1 MHLFSG
7 VSQTYGERMGKCLSR
22 CEDITQRRHQ
32 RENGSRRSANVTPV
46 AQLACCATGVT
57 IIKAPFFSNMS
68 NFLFP
73 FSLPTYLLFVCA
85 WRQEMC
91 EADGENAD
99 RDLASV
105 FADRSGSLSAA
116 QSQARDPP
124 LGLLDTV
131 TLLTAGTALQKAA
144 SAV

>member
-1 MHLFSG
+1 
-7 VSQTYGERMGKCLSR
+7 
-22 CEDITQRRHQ
+22 
-32 RENGSRRSANVTPV
+32 
-46 AQLACCATGVT
+46 
-57 IIKAPFFSNMS
+57 
-68 NFLFP
+68 
-73 FSLPTYLLFVCA
+73 
-85 WRQEMC
+85 MC